1 MEREELL
8 KSITEIGT
16 CEDEA
21 QRRTLLTNLTEN
33 VGKVFDE
40 VDTLKTD
47 AESMQTKLDEA
58 NAKVEST
65 KEENK
70 KLFLKLSDQMSE
82 ADGMSGETGIKKEE
96 KKEYKSYKEL
106 GKSYL

>member
-21 QRRTLLTNLTEN
+21 QRRTLLTNLNEN

-40 VDTLKTD
+40 VDSLKTD
-47 AESMQTKLDEA
+47 TENLQKELEAEKQ
-58 NAKVEST
+58 KVEST
-65 KEENK
+65 QAENK
-70 KLFLKLSDQMSE
+70 KLFLKLSDQMNE
-82 ADGMSGETGIKKEE
+82 ADGVSGETGIKKEE
-96 KKEYKSYKEL
+96 KKEYKSYQEL
-106 GKSYL
+106 AKSYL